1 MSTVTATI
9 FRGNANQHRV
19 AASEESLANRRELH
33 ERSAMA
39 WDEMAQALEDTVE
52 LAKVNAVAKAKAKAE
67 AELLHARH
75 QESIGRRLVGSP
87 PMDGGV

>member
-9 FRGNANQHRV
+9 FRGNANRQRA

-39 WDEMAQALEDTVE
+39 WDEMAQALEDTAQ
-52 LAKVNAVAKAKAKAE
+52 LAIVNAAAKAE
-67 AELLHARH
+67 SKAAAELLPAGH
-75 QESIGRRLVGSP
+75 
-87 PMDGGV
+87 

>member
-9 FRGNANQHRV
+9 FRGNANQQRA
-19 AASEESLANRRELH
+19 AASGESLANRRQLH

-39 WDEMAQALEDTVE
+39 WDEMAQALEDTAE
-52 LAKVNAVAKAKAKAE
+52 LTKVNAVAKAKSKA
-67 AELLHARH
+67 AADSLHARQQH
-75 QESIGRRLVGSP
+75 QSANGSVGSS